1 MTFASSITFQ
11 NHVLLPAMTYKVVR
25 REDDDALDEVRAAGA
40 SGRWTEAA
48 FAPDGA
54 MPMRELAS
62 RPAQEPGRRAPQKR
76 HKSPGAGHTPKSET
90 AERLHLGCLGIAFLL
105 ERS

>member
-1 MTFASSITFQ
+1 MLIGSNSYLLRRIVSPNMVTFASSITFQ

-25 REDDDALDEVRAAGA
+25 REDDDALDDVRAAGA

-48 FAPDGA
+48 FAPEGA

-62 RPAQEPGRRAPQKR
+62 RSAQEPG
-76 HKSPGAGHTPKSET
+76 AGTPKLPSGYT
-90 AERLHLGCLGIAFLL
+90 
-105 ERS
+105 

>member
-1 MTFASSITFQ
+1 MVTFASSITFQ

-48 FAPDGA
+48 FAPEGA

-62 RPAQEPGRRAPQKR
+62 RPAQEPGRRAP
-76 HKSPGAGHTPKSET
+76 KSET
-90 AERLHLGCLGIAFLL
+90 AERLHLGCLGIASALMQL
-105 ERS
+105 P